1 MHIDEKLLEYATPR
15 QREILEAMIAAGGNG
30 RIAADALGVRRQY
43 PSEILAVVKAKA
55 ARQGYSP
62 QHDMVHTVPPGFKVR
77 GVSTYYGDDGV
88 ARGQWVKSTADHDKR
103 EELLRASVDAMAK
116 EITPVAPIAHSGETL
131 SDLMTLYTFT
141 DYHLGML
148 AWHKEGGDD
157 WDSKIAEQIG
167 AKAMRALVEQSPASH
182 TAVVNIQ
189 GDFMHYDSLVA
200 VTPTHGHPLDADTRF
215 GNLVDIAIRFIRHLV
230 ACALEKHEN
239 VILLICEGNHDL
251 ASSIWLRKLFKSLYE
266 AEARINVHDSELPYY
281 VIEWGRTMLGF
292 HHGHMKK
299 NDQLPTLF
307 AAQFREAWG
316 RCDKVYIHT
325 GHRHHKEDK
334 EHTGCRV
341 IQHTT
346 LAARD
351 AYAARG
357 GWWSERAITAIT
369 YHKRYG
375 EAGSVTVTPEML
387 G

>member
-1 MHIDEKLLEYATPR
+1 MHVDEGLFEYCTPR
-15 QREILEAMIAAGGNG
+15 QREILEAIIAAGGNG
-30 RIAADALGVRRQY
+30 KFASEALGVRRQY
-43 PSEILAVVKAKA
+43 PSEVLAIVQAKA
-55 ARQGYSP
+55 AKRGYSP
-62 QHDMVHTVPPGFKVR
+62 EHSMTNTVPLGFKVK
-77 GVSTYYGDDGV
+77 GVSTYYDDHGNV
-88 ARGQWVKSTADHDKR
+88 RGQWVKSSADEDER
-103 EELLRASVDAMAK
+103 ERLLRAAVHAMAG
-116 EITPVAPIAHSGETL
+116 EIAPAAPVTKYGTHLDEL
-131 SDLMTLYTFT
+131 CTLYTFT

-157 WDSKIAEQIG
+157 WDSKIAEEIG
-167 AKAMRALVEQSPASH
+167 AKAMKALVDQSPASKMG
-182 TAVVNIQ
+182 VVNIQ

-215 GNLVDIAIRFIRHLV
+215 GNLVSVAIRFIRHLV
-230 ACALEKHEN
+230 QYALEKHEQ
-239 VILLICEGNHDL
+239 VTLLICEGNHDL
-251 ASSIWLRKLFKSLYE
+251 ASSIWLRKLFGALYE
-266 AEARINVHDSELPYY
+266 NEPRIIVHDSELPYY
-281 VIEWGRTMLGF
+281 VIEWGNTMLGF

-299 NDQLPTLF
+299 NDQLPALF

-316 RCDKVYIHT
+316 RCSKVYIHT

-369 YHKRYG
+369 YHKKYG